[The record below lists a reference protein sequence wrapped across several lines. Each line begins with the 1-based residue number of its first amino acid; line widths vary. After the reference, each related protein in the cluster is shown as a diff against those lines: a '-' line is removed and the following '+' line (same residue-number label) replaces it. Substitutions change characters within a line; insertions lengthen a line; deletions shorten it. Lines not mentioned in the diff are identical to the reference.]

1 MPTHLAVRIIGVQ
14 QLLPFSY
21 KWPVAVEEFEGG
33 WEFLVDIA
41 GDQFTIRHGLGT
53 RHVYDRERVH
63 TVTWLDGQV
72 QVEGVEADDYPST
85 QSLISVLRQAD
96 KKLVRE
102 RTGIPVGYEAFEV
115 VAHRQEIDA
124 PRSPRVRAVKV
135 REDDLTS
142 WAVHAWL
149 RSLLRRGVT
158 PRPMRRR
165 RERTSP
171 PPVLVLPP
179 PVRLSPH
186 C

>member
-72 QVEGVEADDYPST
+72 QVEGVEADDY
-85 QSLISVLRQAD
+85 
-96 KKLVRE
+96 
-102 RTGIPVGYEAFEV
+102 
-115 VAHRQEIDA
+115 
-124 PRSPRVRAVKV
+124 RSPCA
-135 REDDLTS
+135 
-142 WAVHAWL
+142 
-149 RSLLRRGVT
+149 G
-158 PRPMRRR
+158 
-165 RERTSP
+165 
-171 PPVLVLPP
+171 
-179 PVRLSPH
+179 
-186 C
+186 